1 MSGVECRVQ
10 EKTMLE
16 HVTITKGTCFALF
29 AYDIGLAINLT
40 EAEQRI
46 IEGTERS
53 HLRHKTRAPQYFE
66 YRPAPLRL
74 VQEGSVFSISHYQAS
89 PTVEVMVYDFGAVTI
104 TYRFPINGPFHQL
117 LELSESLYENERLLT
132 ESRIRVERL
141 VHALGHAIERPA
153 IAPEVEDYI
162 MFSIESSVPEKASP
176 LWTSHEAD
184 LAQILRAER
193 IPFSEQEVA
202 DALSCRISFGQED
215 AAVIDWHSAV
225 LFGKDMDDVRAV
237 LEFANVELLEMRMLD
252 EQLDRALDEGYEALS
267 RKPRLLSLPGSHEKD
282 VTHIAQLQVD
292 SALIFERVTNTLK
305 LLGDQYLARVYRLA
319 SQRFHLEAWD
329 ASILRKLQTL
339 ENIYGKMSDRAG
351 TRRMEVLEWIIIAL
365 ITLSI
370 AVSMFPIQGH

>member
-1 MSGVECRVQ
+1 MTTREEIAVPED
-10 EKTMLE
+10 
-16 HVTITKGTCFALF
+16 VTIAKGTCFALF
-29 AYDIGLAINLT
+29 AYDIGHSINLT
-40 EAEQRI
+40 DAERRI
-46 IEGTERS
+46 AAGAERGR
-53 HLRHKTRAPQYFE
+53 LRHKTRAPQYFE

-74 VQEGSVFSISHYQAS
+74 VQEGSVLDVSQYQAS

-104 TYRFPINGPFHQL
+104 TYRFSLDGPLTRL
-117 LELSESLYENERLLT
+117 LDLSESLYENERLLT
-132 ESRIRVERL
+132 ESLARVEQL
-141 VHALGHAIERPA
+141 IQALGPTIERPS
-153 IAPEVEDYI
+153 IAGEVEDYI
-162 MFSIESSVPEKASP
+162 IFLIESSVPEKPP
-176 LWTSHEAD
+176 LWTSNETH

-193 IPFSEQEVA
+193 TPLSEQEVA
-202 DALSCRISFGQED
+202 DAVACRISFGQED

-225 LFGKDMDDVRAV
+225 LFGKEMDDVRAV

-282 VTHIAQLQVD
+282 LRHIAQLQVD

-305 LLGDQYLARVYRLA
+305 LLGDQYLARVYRLV

-339 ENIYGKMSDRAG
+339 ESIYGKMSDRAG
-351 TRRMEVLEWIIIAL
+351 TRRMEVLEWIIIIL

-370 AVSMFPIQGH
+370 ALPFLPMGAGH